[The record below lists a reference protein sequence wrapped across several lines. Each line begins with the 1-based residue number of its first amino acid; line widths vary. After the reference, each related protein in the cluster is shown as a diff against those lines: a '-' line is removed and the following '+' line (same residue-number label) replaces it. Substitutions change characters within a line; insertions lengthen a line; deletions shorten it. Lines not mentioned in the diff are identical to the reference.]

1 MNKYKVETT
10 KFTSQH
16 NIILSESDENSTKAD
31 VKFVICDFDPNKND
45 VSLNRETI
53 ENWIS
58 TLVGQPVVGKV
69 VTSSAGTTDFTSHN
83 ARLVEKVDEKGKKY
97 KTIEFDT
104 SAFGMFND
112 VSIETIDDKE
122 YIVANAHIWKRYDQA
137 YQVLKTRADSIKT
150 SWEIKVSESHSETID
165 GRTVKVIDKGEF
177 FGHALLGSSVSP
189 AYDSSGVIQVAS
201 DGVVDFELAEALCSD
216 IEKQEQEKEGKVLHK
231 KGTEV
236 SALSARDLHQK
247 VKESLNPKGYSSNP
261 YYSVWEVY
269 PEEHKVLAYD
279 IDRSSND
286 DYMVFTYSIADD
298 TVTIG
303 EGTEA
308 KLSQLLADKEPVVS
322 LSKQVNELSEKLD
335 QKNAELIEASE
346 QIVTLESSI
355 AELEPFK
362 AEFEAAEQV
371 RIENE
376 LAEKRNKLKEMAT
389 KSGYIT
395 NEELETSEIKQLIN
409 DADENGIKL
418 LIAERVVSQNSNKNK
433 GTGQQERKVINS
445 DDDTLDY
452 RTILSSLI
460 RK

>member
-1 MNKYKVETT
+1 METT
-10 KFTSQH
+10 NFTSQF

-53 ENWIS
+53 ESWVS

-69 VTSSAGTTDFTSHN
+69 EVSSTGAVDFTSHN
-83 ARLVEKVDEKGKKY
+83 AKIVEKADAKGKKY

-104 SAFGMFND
+104 SAFGMFNN

-137 YQVLKTRADSIKT
+137 YKVLKTRADSIKT
-150 SWEIKVSESHSETID
+150 SWEIKVSESHTETID

-189 AYDSSGVIQVAS
+189 AYDSSGVVQVAS
-201 DGVVDFELAEALCSD
+201 VDGVDFELAEALCSD
-216 IEKQEQEKEGKVLHK
+216 IEKQEQGKEEDTLSKNN
-231 KGTEV
+231 TEV

-247 VKESLNPKGYSSNP
+247 VQEALNPKGYSSNP

-286 DYMVFTYSIADD
+286 NYMVFTYSIADD

-303 EGTEA
+303 EGAEA

-322 LSKQVNELSEKLD
+322 LSKQVNELSEKLE
-335 QKNAELIEASE
+335 QKNTELIEASE

-355 AELEPFK
+355 AELEPLK
-362 AEFEAAEQV
+362 AEFEAAEQA

-376 LAEKRNKLKEMAT
+376 LAEKRNQLKEMAT

-395 NEELETSEIKQLIN
+395 SEELETSEIKQLI
-409 DADENGIKL
+409 DEADENGVKL
-418 LIAERVVSQNSNKNK
+418 LIAERVVAQNGNKNK
-433 GTGQQERKVINS
+433 GAGQQERKVINS
-445 DDDTLDY
+445 DDETFDY